1 MGHLVT
7 LATCN
12 LNQWALDWEGNRD
25 RIIESIKQAKAAG
38 ATLRVGPELEITG
51 YGCLDAFLEGDTFL
65 HSWEM
70 LSQIIAHPDCQD
82 IVVDVGMPVRHRNVR
97 YNCRVIFYNRKIV
110 LIRPK
115 MWLANDGNY
124 REYRHF
130 TPWQRPQETEDYYL
144 EQIVGKITGQYKVP
158 FGDAV
163 ISTRDTCLGLET
175 CEELFTPNGPHI
187 PYGLAGVE
195 IISNS
200 SGSHHELRKLDTRLN
215 LITQATKLSGGIYL
229 YANQQGCDGDRLYY
243 DGCAMI
249 VINGEIVA
257 QGSQFSLNDV
267 EVVTATVDIEE
278 VRTYRSS
285 VSRGMQ
291 ASKQSP
297 FQRIDLDVR
306 LSRRTQDADPS
317 LTVSMPMKPRIHAPE
332 EEIALGPAC
341 WLWDYLRRCGVAG
354 FFLALSGGID
364 SCSSSLIVHSM
375 CRQVMKAVSEG
386 NEQVIKDV
394 RRLCAKPADSD
405 WLPSSPQEICMCIFH
420 TAYMGTQNSSHE
432 TRDRAKRLAQDIGS
446 YHIDFNFDTV
456 VTAIMNVFT
465 VVTNFQPRFRFHG
478 GAPAENLALQNVQ
491 ARMRMVFSYLFAS
504 LLPTVRQR
512 PGGGGLL
519 VLASSNVDECLRG
532 YLTKYDASSADLNPI
547 GSLNKVDLKRFI
559 AWGVHEFDMP
569 ILTEFLEATPTA
581 ELEPLAAAQSDEVD
595 MGVKYAELGT
605 FGSVP
610 YDINLDD
617 GSRKANIKSAISAK
631 WPNSA
636 PGLCTR
642 NCSTSGATSSVLV
655 KSTKRRDI
663 STTTIRVKHRDH
675 LHPSNIL
682 LRILTLLDEQHT
694 DMFLAINR
702 HKMTTITPAYH
713 ALDYSP
719 EDNRHDLRQF
729 LYPPFT
735 WAYKKMLDSVE
746 YWESKGWTTG
756 KAQKK
761 SVKAD

>member
-7 LATCN
+7 LATCS
-12 LNQWALDWEGNRD
+12 LNQWALDFEGNAE
-25 RIIESIKQAKAAG
+25 RIIESIRQAKAAG

-51 YGCLDAFLEGDTFL
+51 YGVLDGFLEGDTFL

-70 LSQIIAHPDCQD
+70 LARIIDHPDCQD

-97 YNCRVIFYNRKIV
+97 YNCRVIFYNRKII

-124 REYRHF
+124 RELRHF
-130 TPWQRPQETEDYYL
+130 APWQRPREIEDYYL

-200 SGSHHELRKLDTRLN
+200 SGSHHELKKLDTRVN

-249 VINGEIVA
+249 VINGDIVA
-257 QGSQFSLNDV
+257 QGSQFSLKDV

-278 VRTYRSS
+278 VRTYRASS
-285 VSRGMQ
+285 SRNMQ
-291 ASKQSP
+291 ATRQPP
-297 FQRIDLDVR
+297 FVRLDLDVR
-306 LSRRTQDADPS
+306 LSRSDDDAEPGLVPS
-317 LTVSMPMKPRIHAPE
+317 EAISAKYHAPE
-332 EEIALGPAC
+332 EEISLGPAC
-341 WLWDYLRRCGVAG
+341 WLWDYLRRSGAAG
-354 FFLALSGGID
+354 FFLPLSGGID
-364 SCSSSLIVHSM
+364 SCATAIIVHSM
-375 CRQVMKAVSEG
+375 CREVVKAVAEG
-386 NEQVIKDV
+386 NQQVIKDV
-394 RRLCAKPADSD
+394 RRLCAEPEGST
-405 WLPSSPQEICMCIFH
+405 WLPSTNQEVCNRIFH
-420 TAYMGTQNSSHE
+420 TSFMGTQNSSKE
-432 TRDRAKRLAQDIGS
+432 TRERAKGLSAEIGS
-446 YHIDFNFDTV
+446 YHLDFNFDTV
-456 VTAIMNVFT
+456 VTALTNLFT
-465 VVTNFQPRFRFHG
+465 VVTNFQPRFKVHG
-478 GAPAENLALQNVQ
+478 GTTAENAALQNVQ
-491 ARMRMVFSYLFAS
+491 ARLRMVLSYLFAS

-519 VLASSNVDECLRG
+519 VLASSNVDEWYVLRG

-547 GSLNKVDLKRFI
+547 GSISKVDLKKFI
-559 AWGVHEFDMP
+559 AWARDSFDLPILHEF
-569 ILTEFLEATPTA
+569 LTATPTA
-581 ELEPLAAAQSDEVD
+581 ELEPITATYVQSDEAD
-595 MGVKYAELGT
+595 MGVTYAELGT
-605 FGSVP
+605 FG
-610 YDINLDD
+610 YL
-617 GSRKANIKSAISAK
+617 RKVSKLGPWSMYEKLLHVWGNEYSPREIYEK
-631 WPNSA
+631 
-636 PGLCTR
+636 TR
-642 NCSTSGATSSVLV
+642 
-655 KSTKRRDI
+655 
-663 STTTIRVKHRDH
+663 HFFYH
-675 LHPSNIL
+675 Y
-682 LRILTLLDEQHT
+682 
-694 DMFLAINR
+694 AINR
-702 HKMTTITPAYH
+702 HKMTVLTPSYH
-713 ALDYSP
+713 AEQYSP

-735 WAYKKMLDSVE
+735 WAYKKMEESVK
-746 YWESKGWTTG
+746 YWESRGWTAG

>member
-7 LATCN
+7 LATCS
-12 LNQWALDWEGNRD
+12 LNQWALDFEGNAE

-51 YGCLDAFLEGDTFL
+51 YGVLDGFLEGDTFF

-70 LSQIIAHPDCQD
+70 LARIIDHPDCQD
-82 IVVDVGMPVRHRNVR
+82 IVVDVGLPVRHRNVR
-97 YNCRVIFYNRKIV
+97 YNCRVIFYNRKII

-124 REYRHF
+124 REHRHF
-130 TPWQRPQETEDYYL
+130 TPWQRPQEVEDYYL
-144 EQIVGKITGQYKVP
+144 ESIVGKITGQYKVP

-175 CEELFTPNGPHI
+175 CEELFTPNGPHV

-200 SGSHHELRKLDTRLN
+200 SGSHHELKKLDTRVN

-249 VINGEIVA
+249 VVNGEIVA

-278 VRTYRSS
+278 VRTYRCSA
-285 VSRGMQ
+285 SRGLQ

-297 FQRIDLDVR
+297 YVRLDLDIR
-306 LSRRTQDADPS
+306 LSRRDEDAEPS
-317 LTVSMPMKPRIHAPE
+317 LTTSLPIKPRYHAPE

-341 WLWDYLRRCGVAG
+341 WLWDYLRRCGAAG
-354 FFLALSGGID
+354 FFLPLSGGID
-364 SCSSSLIVHSM
+364 SCATATIVHSM
-375 CRQVMKAVSEG
+375 CREVLKAVREG

-394 RRLCAKPADSD
+394 RRLCAKPADSE
-405 WLPSSPQEICMCIFH
+405 WLPTTTQEICKSIFH
-420 TAYMGTQNSSHE
+420 TSYMGTQNSGQE
-432 TRDRAKRLAQDIGS
+432 TRDRAARLAAEIGS

-456 VTAIMNVFT
+456 VTSIMNLFT
-465 VVTNFQPRFRFHG
+465 VLTNFQPRFKVHG
-478 GAPAENLALQNVQ
+478 GSSAENAALQNVQ
-491 ARMRMVFSYLFAS
+491 ARLRMVLSYLFAS

-519 VLASSNVDECLRG
+519 VLASSNVDEWYAILRG

-547 GSLNKVDLKRFI
+547 GSVSKVDLKKFI
-559 AWGVHEFDMP
+559 SWSGHSFDLP
-569 ILTEFLEATPTA
+569 ILEEFIHATPTA
-581 ELEPLAAAQSDEVD
+581 ELEPITHDYVQSDEAD
-595 MGVKYAELGT
+595 MGVTYAQLGV
-605 FGSVP
+605 FGYLRKVSKLGP
-610 YDINLDD
+610 YSMYEKLLHMWGNEYSPREIYE
-617 GSRKANIKSAISAK
+617 K
-631 WPNSA
+631 
-636 PGLCTR
+636 TR
-642 NCSTSGATSSVLV
+642 HFFYYYS
-655 KSTKRRDI
+655 
-663 STTTIRVKHRDH
+663 
-675 LHPSNIL
+675 
-682 LRILTLLDEQHT
+682 
-694 DMFLAINR
+694 INR
-702 HKMTTITPAYH
+702 HKMTVLTPSYH
-713 ALDYSP
+713 AEQYSP

-735 WAYKKMLDSVE
+735 WAYKKMEDNVK

-756 KAQKK
+756 KGGKK

>member
-7 LATCN
+7 LATCS
-12 LNQWALDWEGNRD
+12 LNQWALDFEGNAE
-25 RIIESIKQAKAAG
+25 RIIESIRQAKAAG

-51 YGCLDAFLEGDTFL
+51 YGVLDGFLEGDTFL

-70 LSQIIAHPDCQD
+70 LANIIDHPDCQD
-82 IVVDVGMPVRHRNVR
+82 IVVDVGLPVRHRNVR
-97 YNCRVIFYNRKIV
+97 YNCRVIFYNRKII

-124 REYRHF
+124 REHRHF
-130 TPWQRPQETEDYYL
+130 TPWQRPQEVEDYYL
-144 EQIVGKITGQYKVP
+144 ESIVGKVTGQYKVP

-175 CEELFTPNGPHI
+175 CEELFTPNGPHV

-200 SGSHHELRKLDTRLN
+200 SGSHHELRKLDTRVN

-249 VINGEIVA
+249 VVNGDIVA

-278 VRTYRSS
+278 VRTYRCSA
-285 VSRGMQ
+285 SRGMQ

-297 FQRIDLDVR
+297 YVRLDLDIR
-306 LSRRTQDADPS
+306 LSRRDEDAEPS
-317 LTVSMPMKPRIHAPE
+317 LATSQPIKPRFHAPE

-341 WLWDYLRRCGVAG
+341 WLWDYLRRCGAAG
-354 FFLALSGGID
+354 FFLPLSGGID
-364 SCSSSLIVHSM
+364 SCATAIIVHSM
-375 CRQVMKAVSEG
+375 CREVLKAVREG
-386 NEQVIKDV
+386 NEQVIRDV

-405 WLPSSPQEICMCIFH
+405 WLPTTTQEICKSIFH
-420 TAYMGTQNSSHE
+420 TSYMGTQNSGFE
-432 TRDRAKRLAQDIGS
+432 TRDRATRLAGDIGS

-456 VTAIMNVFT
+456 ITSIMNLFT
-465 VVTNFQPRFRFHG
+465 VITTFQPRFKMHG
-478 GAPAENLALQNVQ
+478 GSPAENAALQNVQ
-491 ARMRMVFSYLFAS
+491 ARLRMVLSYLFAS

-547 GSLNKVDLKRFI
+547 GSISKVDLKKFI
-559 AWGVHEFDMP
+559 SWSGESFQLP
-569 ILTEFLEATPTA
+569 ILEEFINATPTA
-581 ELEPLAAAQSDEVD
+581 ELEPITHDYVQSDEAD
-595 MGVKYAELGT
+595 MGVTYAQLGV
-605 FGSVP
+605 FGYLRKVSKLGP
-610 YDINLDD
+610 YSMYEKLLHLWGNEYSPREIYE
-617 GSRKANIKSAISAK
+617 K
-631 WPNSA
+631 
-636 PGLCTR
+636 TR
-642 NCSTSGATSSVLV
+642 HFFYYYS
-655 KSTKRRDI
+655 
-663 STTTIRVKHRDH
+663 
-675 LHPSNIL
+675 
-682 LRILTLLDEQHT
+682 
-694 DMFLAINR
+694 INR
-702 HKMTTITPAYH
+702 HKMTVITPSYH
-713 ALDYSP
+713 AEQYSP

-735 WAYKKMLDSVE
+735 WAYKKMEDNVK
-746 YWESKGWTTG
+746 YWESKGWTTAKG
-756 KAQKK
+756 QKK

>member
-7 LATCN
+7 LATCS
-12 LNQWALDWEGNRD
+12 LNQWALDFEGNAE
-25 RIIESIKQAKAAG
+25 RIIESIRQAKAAG
-38 ATLRVGPELEITG
+38 ASLRVGPELEITG
-51 YGCLDAFLEGDTFL
+51 YGVLDGFHEGDTFL

-70 LSQIIAHPDCQD
+70 LARIIDHPDCQD
-82 IVVDVGMPVRHRNVR
+82 IVVDVGMPIRHRNCR
-97 YNCRVIFYNRKIV
+97 YNCRVIFYNRKII

-124 REYRHF
+124 REMRYF
-130 TPWQRPQETEDYYL
+130 TPWQRPQEIEDYYL

-195 IISNS
+195 IFSNS
-200 SGSHHELRKLDTRLN
+200 SGSHHELRKLDTRIN

-249 VINGEIVA
+249 VVNGNIVA

-267 EVVTATVDIEE
+267 EVITATVDIEE

-285 VSRGMQ
+285 TSRNMQ

-297 FQRIDLDVR
+297 FVRLDLDVR
-306 LSRRTQDADPS
+306 LSRQDIEADPGLAPS
-317 LTVSMPMKPRIHAPE
+317 DTLSPRYHAPE

-341 WLWDYLRRCGVAG
+341 WLWDYLRRSGAAG
-354 FFLALSGGID
+354 YFIPLSGGID
-364 SCSSSLIVHSM
+364 SCATAVIVHSM
-375 CRQVMKAVSEG
+375 CREVVKAVSEG

-394 RRLCAKPADSD
+394 RRLCAEPADST
-405 WLPSSPQEICMCIFH
+405 WVPSTSQEVCNRIFH
-420 TAYMGTQNSSHE
+420 TSFMGTQNSSKE
-432 TRDRAKRLAQDIGS
+432 TRERAKALSTDIGS

-456 VTAIMNVFT
+456 VTAITNLFT
-465 VVTNFQPRFRFHG
+465 VVTNFQPKFKVHG
-478 GAPAENLALQNVQ
+478 GSRAENQALQNIQ
-491 ARMRMVFSYLFAS
+491 ARLRMVLAYLFAS

-519 VLASSNVDECLRG
+519 VLGSSNVDGLRG

-547 GSLNKVDLKRFI
+547 GSISKVDLKKFI
-559 AWGVHEFDMP
+559 AWAEQNFELPILHEFLD
-569 ILTEFLEATPTA
+569 ATPTA
-581 ELEPLAAAQSDEVD
+581 ELEPITATYVQSDEAD
-595 MGVKYAELGT
+595 MGVTYKELGT
-605 FGSVP
+605 FG
-610 YDINLDD
+610 YL
-617 GSRKANIKSAISAK
+617 RKVARLGPWSMYERLLHLWGNEYSPREIYEK
-631 WPNSA
+631 
-636 PGLCTR
+636 TR
-642 NCSTSGATSSVLV
+642 HFFYNYS
-655 KSTKRRDI
+655 
-663 STTTIRVKHRDH
+663 
-675 LHPSNIL
+675 
-682 LRILTLLDEQHT
+682 
-694 DMFLAINR
+694 INR
-702 HKMTTITPAYH
+702 HKMTVLTPSYH
-713 ALDYSP
+713 AEQYSP

-735 WAYKKMLDSVE
+735 WAYSKMEESVK
-746 YWESKGWTTG
+746 YWESKGWTAG

-761 SVKAD
+761 NVKAD

>member
-7 LATCN
+7 LATCS
-12 LNQWALDWEGNRD
+12 LNQWALDFEGNAE
-25 RIIESIKQAKAAG
+25 RIIESIRQAKAAG

-51 YGCLDAFLEGDTFL
+51 YGVLDGFLEGDTFL

-70 LSQIIAHPDCQD
+70 LARIIDHPDCQD
-82 IVVDVGMPVRHRNVR
+82 IVVDVGLPVRHRNVR
-97 YNCRVIFYNRKIV
+97 YNCRVIFYNRKII

-124 REYRHF
+124 REHRHF
-130 TPWQRPQETEDYYL
+130 TPWQRPQEVEDYYL
-144 EQIVGKITGQYKVP
+144 ESIVGKITGQYKVP

-175 CEELFTPNGPHI
+175 CEELFTPNGPHV

-200 SGSHHELRKLDTRLN
+200 SGSHHELKKLDTRVN

-278 VRTYRSS
+278 VRTYRCNA
-285 VSRGMQ
+285 SRGMQ

-297 FQRIDLDVR
+297 YVRLDLDIR
-306 LSRRTQDADPS
+306 LSRRDEDAEPS
-317 LTVSMPMKPRIHAPE
+317 LTTSLPIKPRYHAPE

-341 WLWDYLRRCGVAG
+341 WLWDYLRRCGAAG
-354 FFLALSGGID
+354 FFLPLSGGID
-364 SCSSSLIVHSM
+364 SCATATIVHSM
-375 CRQVMKAVSEG
+375 CREVLKAVREG

-405 WLPSSPQEICMCIFH
+405 WLPTTTQEICKSIFH
-420 TAYMGTQNSSHE
+420 TSYMGTQNSGQE
-432 TRDRAKRLAQDIGS
+432 TRDRAARLAADIGS

-456 VTAIMNVFT
+456 VTSIMNLFT
-465 VVTNFQPRFRFHG
+465 VLTNFQPRFKVHG
-478 GAPAENLALQNVQ
+478 GSSAENAALQNVQ
-491 ARMRMVFSYLFAS
+491 ARLRMVLSYLFAS

-547 GSLNKVDLKRFI
+547 GSVSKVDLKKFI
-559 AWGVHEFDMP
+559 SWSGHSFDLP
-569 ILTEFLEATPTA
+569 ILEEFIHATPTA
-581 ELEPLAAAQSDEVD
+581 ELEPITHDYVQSDEAD
-595 MGVKYAELGT
+595 MGVTYAQLGV
-605 FGSVP
+605 FGYLRKVSKLGP
-610 YDINLDD
+610 YSMYEKLLHMWGNEYSPREIYE
-617 GSRKANIKSAISAK
+617 K
-631 WPNSA
+631 
-636 PGLCTR
+636 TR
-642 NCSTSGATSSVLV
+642 HFFYYYS
-655 KSTKRRDI
+655 
-663 STTTIRVKHRDH
+663 
-675 LHPSNIL
+675 
-682 LRILTLLDEQHT
+682 
-694 DMFLAINR
+694 INR
-702 HKMTTITPAYH
+702 HKMTVLTPSYH
-713 ALDYSP
+713 AEQYSP

-735 WAYKKMLDSVE
+735 WAYKKMEDNVK

-756 KAQKK
+756 KGGKK

>member
-25 RIIESIKQAKAAG
+25 RIIESIRQAKAAG

-70 LSQIIAHPDCQD
+70 LAQIIDHPDCQD
-82 IVVDVGMPVRHRNVR
+82 IVVDIGMPVRHRNVR
-97 YNCRVIFYNRKIV
+97 YNCRIIFYNRRIV

-144 EQIVGKITGQYKVP
+144 EQIAGKITGQYKVP

-215 LITQATKLSGGIYL
+215 LITQATRLSGGIYL

-257 QGSQFSLNDV
+257 QGSQFSMRDV

-278 VRTYRSS
+278 VRTYRAS

-297 FQRIDLDVR
+297 YQRIDLDVR
-306 LSRRTQDADPS
+306 LSRRPEDADPS
-317 LTVSMPMKPRIHAPE
+317 LTVSEPRKARIHAPE

-364 SCSSSLIVHSM
+364 SCSSALIVHSM
-375 CRQVMKAVSEG
+375 CRQVLKAVNEG
-386 NEQVIKDV
+386 NEQVIRDV

-405 WLPSSPQEICMCIFH
+405 WLPSSSQEICMCIFH

-432 TRDRAKRLAQDIGS
+432 TRDRAKRLAQDIGC

-465 VVTNFQPRFRFHG
+465 AVTSFQPRFKFHG

-559 AWGVHEFDMP
+559 AWGVREFDMP

-595 MGVKYAELGT
+595 MGVKYSELGT
-605 FGSVP
+605 FG
-610 YDINLDD
+610 YL
-617 GSRKANIKSAISAK
+617 RKVAK
-631 WPNSA
+631 LGPWSMYEK
-636 PGLCTR
+636 L
-642 NCSTSGATSSVLV
+642 
-655 KSTKRRDI
+655 
-663 STTTIRVKHRDH
+663 
-675 LHPSNIL
+675 LHVWGNELSPREIYEKVRHFS
-682 LRILTLLDEQHT
+682 
-694 DMFLAINR
+694 FYYAINR

-735 WAYKKMLDSVE
+735 WAYKKMLANVE
-746 YWESKGWTTG
+746 FWESKGWTTG
-756 KAQKK
+756 KGQKK